1 MTPTPPLHFY
11 AFEVDLREFDR
22 WSGMRDIHDRDLATH
37 SLLAELFGEG
47 APRPYRL
54 VAVRDAP
61 RGTLYGYGPRPVD
74 DLRATAETLGAPDQ
88 LAALPIDRMRGKPM
102 PVVPAGGR
110 VSVETRVRPVRRN
123 GNREIDVF
131 IADGRTESR
140 ETAYAR
146 WWADACARSGLDL
159 DRDTI
164 RLVAFSLVPFS
175 AKRRAGKH
183 PIGPDAAL
191 RGGGKGRNEGSFHP
205 LTARGVGRHR
215 AYGYGALLLS
225 PARSAA
231 NNGGAAR

>member
-1 MTPTPPLHFY
+1 MTPATPLHFY
-11 AFEVDLREFDR
+11 AFELDLREFAR
-22 WSGMRDIHDRDLATH
+22 WSGMRDIHDRDLAAH
-37 SLLAELFGEG
+37 SLLAELFGDG
-47 APRPYRL
+47 APRPWRL
-54 VAVRDAP
+54 RAVRDAS
-61 RGTLYGYGPRPVD
+61 RGTLYGYGPLPVD

-102 PVVPAGGR
+102 PVVPEGAR

-123 GNREIDVF
+123 GSRELDVF

-140 ETAYAR
+140 EAAYAR

-164 RLVAFSLVPFS
+164 RLVAFSLTPFS
-175 AKRRAGKH
+175 AKRRGSKRS
-183 PIGPDAAL
+183 IGPDALL
-191 RGGGKGRNEGSFHP
+191 RGAAQVADAEAFRG
-205 LTARGVGRHR
+205 LIARGVGRHR

-231 NNGGAAR
+231 

>member
-1 MTPTPPLHFY
+1 MTSSPLLHFY

-61 RGTLYGYGPRPVD
+61 CGTLYGYGPRPVD
-74 DLRATAETLGAPDQ
+74 ILRATAETLGAPDQ

-102 PVVPAGGR
+102 PVVPAGVR

-123 GNREIDVF
+123 GNRELDVF

-159 DRDTI
+159 DPDTI

-175 AKRRAGKH
+175 AKRRGGKR
-183 PIGPDAAL
+183 PIGPDAVL
-191 RGGGKGRNEGSFHP
+191 RGVGKVTDADSFHS
-205 LTARGVGRHR
+205 LIARGVGRHR

-231 NNGGAAR
+231 NGGTVP

>member
-11 AFEVDLREFDR
+11 ALEVDLREFDR

-61 RGTLYGYGPRPVD
+61 RGMLYGYGPRPID
-74 DLRATAETLGAPDQ
+74 DLRVTAETLGAPDQ

-123 GNREIDVF
+123 GNRELDVF

-146 WWADACARSGLDL
+146 WWADTCAHSGLDL
-159 DRDTI
+159 DCDTV

-175 AKRRAGKH
+175 AKRRGGKR
-183 PIGPDAAL
+183 PIGPDAVL
-191 RGGGKGRNEGSFHP
+191 RGVGKVTDADSFHA
-205 LTARGVGRHR
+205 LIARGVGRHR

-231 NNGGAAR
+231 NGGASL